1 MPPLTDGSD
10 SDEDMYGSDDN
21 LDDIINGSS
30 DDELYDLNPEAMEAI
45 GGTSGDTNDS
55 WEDIEVHE
63 ENL

>member
-10 SDEDMYGSDDN
+10 SDDDMYGSDDN
-21 LDDIINGSS
+21 LDDIMNGGSS
-30 DDELYDLNPEAMEAI
+30 EDELYDLNPDALGEGER
-45 GGTSGDTNDS
+45 SGDTNDS